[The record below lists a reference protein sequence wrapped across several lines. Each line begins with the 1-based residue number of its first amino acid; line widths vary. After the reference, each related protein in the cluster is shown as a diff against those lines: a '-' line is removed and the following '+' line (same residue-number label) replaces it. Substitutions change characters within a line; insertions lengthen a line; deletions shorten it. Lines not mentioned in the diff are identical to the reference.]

1 MKSSSKGVRRH
12 FLEQFAADGKQLAGC
27 SYCGVEAGIEFL
39 ESGFVFP
46 VEALA
51 TGCGVVFG
59 LYGDALFSCH
69 AAHFGG
75 GKRMHYFA
83 QCFAVE
89 VRVGIG
95 EDNERC
101 GYEVDSPVQRSGFS
115 LPLGLVEYGGLR
127 PVRKA
132 FVGTVVAAVRYPK
145 YMQFVGRI
153 VQSKAVAH
161 FLIYDVFFVVG
172 GDEQRQVGGGS
183 HLPVGVGRLF
193 CENIPSV

>member
-1 MKSSSKGVRRH
+1 
-12 FLEQFAADGKQLAGC
+12 
-27 SYCGVEAGIEFL
+27 
-39 ESGFVFP
+39 
-46 VEALA
+46 
-51 TGCGVVFG
+51 
-59 LYGDALFSCH
+59 
-69 AAHFGG
+69 
-75 GKRMHYFA
+75 MHYFA

-89 VRVGIG
+89 VCVGIG

-101 GYEVDSPVQRSGFS
+101 GYEADSPVQRSGFS

-132 FVGTVVAAVRYPK
+132 FVGTVVAAVCHPK

-172 GDEQRQVGGGS
+172 GDEQRQVGEGVICRWGCGGCFAKTFLQFDKGIEDHS
-183 HLPVGVGRLF
+183 ITYICIEHN
-193 CENIPSV
+193 E